1 MYLIILLN
9 VKASYNQLTFSIA
22 IFISIAMI
30 IISND
35 ANILYD
41 EYYVFD
47 NDNLQLSFKD
57 IYVYRYLHIM

>member
-1 MYLIILLN
+1 MMYLIILLD

-35 ANILYD
+35 VNILYD
-41 EYYVFD
+41 GYYVFD
-47 NDNLQLSFKD
+47 NDN
-57 IYVYRYLHIM
+57 YN